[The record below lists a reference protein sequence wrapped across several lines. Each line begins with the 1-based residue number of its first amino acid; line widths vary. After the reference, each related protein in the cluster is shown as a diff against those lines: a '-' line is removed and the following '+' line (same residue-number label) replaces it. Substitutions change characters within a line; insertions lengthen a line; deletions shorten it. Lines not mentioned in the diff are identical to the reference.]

1 MYIFLKEQGKRFHS
15 QRQSLYSQINNTL
28 FMDTDIIT
36 FLRLNY
42 SLSSSTG
49 NIEEERYINKYNIE
63 VYEIQIDKN
72 DKESAS
78 LIGKVNVK
86 LFLWELCIEDN
97 YWVDDLFSQLDHNEL
112 GGLLFDY
119 DTNSFK
125 KEWQEKIDE
134 SFNSNILYLDRI
146 EILPEYR
153 GKGYGKLITKDILL
167 RLNSSYGIAIL
178 KAFPLQLEVSHPNSS
193 KQDSEWNTKMNFKQM
208 EQDSNIAKKQLY
220 NFYKKM
226 GFKRYKK
233 YGILY

>member
-1 MYIFLKEQGKRFHS
+1 MYIFLKEQGKKFHS
-15 QRQSLYSQINNTL
+15 QKQSLYSQINNTL
-28 FMDTDIIT
+28 FMNTDIIT

-49 NIEEERYINKYNIE
+49 YIEEERYINKYNIE

-125 KEWQEKIDE
+125 KEWQEEIDE

-146 EILPEYR
+146 EIL
-153 GKGYGKLITKDILL
+153 
-167 RLNSSYGIAIL
+167 
-178 KAFPLQLEVSHPNSS
+178 
-193 KQDSEWNTKMNFKQM
+193 
-208 EQDSNIAKKQLY
+208 
-220 NFYKKM
+220 
-226 GFKRYKK
+226 
-233 YGILY
+233 

>member
-1 MYIFLKEQGKRFHS
+1 
-15 QRQSLYSQINNTL
+15 
-28 FMDTDIIT
+28 MDTDIIT

-146 EILPEYR
+146 
-153 GKGYGKLITKDILL
+153 
-167 RLNSSYGIAIL
+167 
-178 KAFPLQLEVSHPNSS
+178 
-193 KQDSEWNTKMNFKQM
+193 
-208 EQDSNIAKKQLY
+208 
-220 NFYKKM
+220 
-226 GFKRYKK
+226 
-233 YGILY
+233 